1 MSIAQTILQQLG
13 GNRFVMMTGAKNIL
27 AGDNYISFKIMRN
40 AKGVTH
46 VKITL
51 TPLDLYHVEFIKI
64 RGTNI
69 STVFEFDNVYCDQ
82 LRNLFE
88 KETGLYT
95 SL

>member
-13 GNRFVMMTGAKNIL
+13 GNRFIMMTGAKNLLNNITGL
-27 AGDNYISFKIMRN
+27 TFKIMRN

-69 STVFEFDNVYCDQ
+69 STVSEFDNVYCDQ
-82 LRNLFE
+82 LVKLFE

-95 SL
+95 HL